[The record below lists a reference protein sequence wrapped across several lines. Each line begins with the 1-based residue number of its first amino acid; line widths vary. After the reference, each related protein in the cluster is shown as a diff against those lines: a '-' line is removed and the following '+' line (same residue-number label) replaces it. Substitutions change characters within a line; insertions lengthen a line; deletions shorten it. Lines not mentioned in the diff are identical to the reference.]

1 MEGLCIWTLEEW
13 HDYWETAC
21 GQAFCMTTGTP
32 HENTY
37 NYWGA
42 DCPGCPD
49 CRPCPECGGTGKV
62 EEYAHLYVCPTCNGT
77 GVKP

>member
-37 NYWGA
+37 NY
-42 DCPGCPD
+42 CPYCG
-49 CRPCPECGGTGKV
+49 RGLIERWPEQELFDG
-62 EEYAHLYVCPTCNGT
+62 E
-77 GVKP
+77 